1 MADDNA
7 LRVLFDFI
15 DPGLSLLYASYE
27 SGRQECQ
34 KEDLLTIAEEILT
47 FSVLIETIH
56 HAGSALANSMQEWY
70 CCWKLRLMNQI
81 FQKEGVVL
89 NVLLIRCNLLF
100 LPNKALKQKIL
111 PKCLIAVDVP

>member
-1 MADDNA
+1 
-7 LRVLFDFI
+7 
-15 DPGLSLLYASYE
+15 
-27 SGRQECQ
+27 
-34 KEDLLTIAEEILT
+34 
-47 FSVLIETIH
+47 
-56 HAGSALANSMQEWY
+56 
-70 CCWKLRLMNQI
+70 MNQI